1 MKVPIRLL
9 FISLPVLFMSAQSTS
24 PQEEILE
31 LKKLGKNHI
40 IHMALKELHSISK
53 PEVTEDD
60 FHFIQIL
67 ASNKRIKVHF
77 GYNVI
82 YFPKNSSYNTD
93 IIVEFPS
100 KSISISS
107 DNNKGGNTTF
117 YRPTTED
124 MNVINFILNRN
135 GANNNVFNK
144 GNKSSVVI
152 SIYEKENHYL
162 VYTTSRNPDQ
172 GGIEYIEEIHKE
184 TGEILSTLSGHYDPA
199 PETPSLEKEKFIEI
213 DNK

>member
-1 MKVPIRLL
+1 
-9 FISLPVLFMSAQSTS
+9 MSSQSTS
-24 PQEEILE
+24 LEKEILK
-31 LKKLGKNHI
+31 LRKLGKDHI
-40 IHMALKELHSISK
+40 IQLALKELQSTSK
-53 PEVTEDD
+53 PEITEDN
-60 FHFIQIL
+60 FHFIQVM

-100 KSISISS
+100 KLISINS
-107 DNNKGGNTTF
+107 DNNEGKNTAF
-117 YRPTTED
+117 YHPTSEHMD
-124 MNVINFILNRN
+124 VINFILNRN
-135 GANNNVFNK
+135 DTNNDVFNK

-199 PETPSLEKEKFIEI
+199 PETPNLEEEKLIEI